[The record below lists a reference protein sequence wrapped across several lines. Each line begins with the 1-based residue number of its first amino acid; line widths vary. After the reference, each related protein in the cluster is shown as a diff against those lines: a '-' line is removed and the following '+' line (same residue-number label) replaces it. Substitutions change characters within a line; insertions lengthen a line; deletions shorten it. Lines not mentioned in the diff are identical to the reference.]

1 MNNNRHRVRG
11 RTLQVMQVNVGKGGA
26 THDIALGFAHESHF
40 DLVLVQEPWFGQD
53 RSTKKHPNY
62 RCYTPIE
69 DWEQRPRV
77 LTYLRKS
84 PQLQGAQVQGS
95 WGSNR
100 DILAL
105 QVQAWNCHIQI
116 INVYNAPPGSLDPGQ
131 GVQSIISHVTSLL

>member
-1 MNNNRHRVRG
+1 MISPSPSRTKTISTSFSFKNRG
-11 RTLQVMQVNVGKGGA
+11 SAKTGPDG
-26 THDIALGFAHESHF
+26 S
-40 DLVLVQEPWFGQD
+40 
-53 RSTKKHPNY
+53 

-100 DILAL
+100 DILVL